1 MEEVPFVKA
10 FTFFENWYQLAESQ
24 TDDAKRLAFYDAV
37 MRYAFDGE
45 EPENVG
51 RNGDGA
57 KRAAYFAF
65 LTVQPVLE
73 ISRKRSAA
81 TDSIR
86 KNQEEKSN
94 GKSNGKSTEKSNG
107 KSNGKSTEKSK
118 SDLIKI
124 NDVHPLENKRKEEKR
139 IEEKSSPARTRERPT
154 QKQFLDGCL
163 LAGIPANFAA
173 PLYDEIVTNGWQDR
187 DGRDIGNWRM
197 YAKRIYND
205 HRLRPPSDA
214 AQVSGDVAPAHISL
228 EDL

>member
-24 TDDAKRLAFYDAV
+24 SDDAKRLAFYDAV

-51 RNGDGA
+51 RDGDGA

-94 GKSNGKSTEKSNG
+94 GKSP
-107 KSNGKSTEKSK
+107 EKSK

-163 LAGIPANFAA
+163 IAGIPANFAA

-205 HRLRPPSDA
+205 HRMRPPSDA

>member
-1 MEEVPFVKA
+1 MKA

-24 TDDAKRLAFYDAV
+24 TDDARRLAFYDAV

-51 RNGDGA
+51 RSGDGA

-86 KNQEEKSN
+86 KNQEEESSGKSN
-94 GKSNGKSTEKSNG
+94 GKSNGKSTEKSN
-107 KSNGKSTEKSK
+107 

-124 NDVHPLENKRKEEKR
+124 NDVHPSKIKEEKR

-154 QKQFLDGCL
+154 QKQFIEACL

-205 HRLRPPSDA
+205 HRVRPPSDVTQA
-214 AQVSGDVAPAHISL
+214 GGDVAPAHISL

>member
-1 MEEVPFVKA
+1 MKA

-94 GKSNGKSTEKSNG
+94 GKSNGKSTE

>member
-1 MEEVPFVKA
+1 MKA

-107 KSNGKSTEKSK
+107 KSTEKSK

-124 NDVHPLENKRKEEKR
+124 NDVYPLENKRKEEKR

-163 LAGIPANFAA
+163 IAGIPANFAA

>member
-94 GKSNGKSTEKSNG
+94 GKSPEKSNG

-154 QKQFLDGCL
+154 QKQFLDACL

>member
-1 MEEVPFVKA
+1 MKA

-24 TDDAKRLAFYDAV
+24 TDDMKRLAFYDAV

-51 RNGDGA
+51 RNGDGV

-81 TDSIR
+81 GTSGGR
-86 KNQEEKSN
+86 PSAEKQTEKQTEKSRKSN
-94 GKSNGKSTEKSNG
+94 GEKQNS
-107 KSNGKSTEKSK
+107 
-118 SDLIKI
+118 
-124 NDVHPLENKRKEEKR
+124 HPLENKRKEEKR

-205 HRLRPPSDA
+205 HRQRPPSDA

>member
-1 MEEVPFVKA
+1 MKA

-24 TDDAKRLAFYDAV
+24 SDDAKRLAFYDAV

-51 RNGDGA
+51 RDGDGA

-94 GKSNGKSTEKSNG
+94 GKSP
-107 KSNGKSTEKSK
+107 EKSK

-163 LAGIPANFAA
+163 IAGIPANFAA

-205 HRLRPPSDA
+205 HRMRPPSDA

>member
-1 MEEVPFVKA
+1 MKA

-94 GKSNGKSTEKSNG
+94 GKSTE

-139 IEEKSSPARTRERPT
+139 IEEKSPPARTRERPT

-163 LAGIPANFAA
+163 IAGIPANFAA

-214 AQVSGDVAPAHISL
+214 AQVSGDVAPTHISL